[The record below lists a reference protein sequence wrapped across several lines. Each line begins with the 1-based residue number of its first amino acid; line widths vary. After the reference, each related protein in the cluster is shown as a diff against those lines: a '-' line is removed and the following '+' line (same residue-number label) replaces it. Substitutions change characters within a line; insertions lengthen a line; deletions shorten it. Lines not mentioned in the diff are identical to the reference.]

1 MVADEG
7 VEISVPEATLL
18 ALAPEGVAAALLAA
32 LLLAMPGDAV
42 SRGVREGKTVA
53 EEVSVPPCVSL
64 GRPERVAGG
73 EREARREAVR
83 AALSL
88 AAPLAVD
95 AALLVMLPAAGEG
108 LARLLG
114 VPPSPLAAPPL
125 PLADGLRDVAGDTD
139 GEEEARGEEEGE
151 LDMLGLEETRAVT
164 LCVALAE
171 GSAVAL

>member
-1 MVADEG
+1 M
-7 VEISVPEATLL
+7 
-18 ALAPEGVAAALLAA
+18 
-32 LLLAMPGDAV
+32 
-42 SRGVREGKTVA
+42 
-53 EEVSVPPCVSL
+53 
-64 GRPERVAGG
+64 AGG

-83 AALSL
+83 VALSL

-171 GSAVAL
+171 GGAVAL